1 MKKIIVNGVLFIVA
15 LIGAFFALILSG
27 ITFIFTSI
35 IPDNNEW
42 KIDRKETWYI
52 TNNLLDF
59 IESVFE

>member
-1 MKKIIVNGVLFIVA
+1 MKKIIVNSVLFIVA

-27 ITFIFTSI
+27 IAFIFTSI

-42 KIDRKETWYI
+42 KIDRKETWYV

-59 IESVFE
+59 IESVFK